1 MHSFVIVL
9 YGQKIEE
16 SPTYISL
23 VKLVNSAKIK
33 ATLFIWDNSATRLHD
48 EKIKSASKYLKIH
61 YFYKGHNVNLSNIY
75 NKLLPLAYETSD
87 IVTIL
92 DQDSELPLNFFASI
106 NENVNDTL
114 LVPRVIS
121 NVSGEMISPR
131 YQNYTHYLNKCNIQN
146 IPKDCLCGY
155 YNSNQFFAV
164 ASGLTI
170 PKKVWETGPDFR
182 SCLSFYGVDTE
193 YCYDYSQ
200 VKSKFYLLNACIYH
214 DASNESEESY
224 RMFKWRLEKYHEHW
238 LFQLVNRAGWNE
250 EFSRYYASFFNNY
263 YLFKNKIKRI
273 VRNH

>member
-9 YGQKIEE
+9 YGQKIEK

-33 ATLFIWDNSATRLHD
+33 ATLFIWDNSANRLHD

-87 IVTIL
+87 FVTIL

-106 NENVNDTL
+106 NYDVNDTL

-131 YQNYTHYLNKCNIQN
+131 YQNYNHYLNECNIKY
-146 IPKDCLCGY
+146 IPKGSLCGY
-155 YNSNQFFAV
+155 YNSDRFFAV

-170 PKKVWETGPDFR
+170 PKGVWETGPDFR

-200 VKSKFYLLNACIYH
+200 EKSKFYLFNACIYH

-224 RMFKWRLEKYHEHW
+224 HMFKWRLEKYHEHW
-238 LFQLVNRAGWNE
+238 LYQLVNRTGWNE
-250 EFSRYYASFFNNY
+250 EFSKYYVSLFKIA
-263 YLFKNKIKRI
+263 YLLKNKIKRI
-273 VRNH
+273 VTGH